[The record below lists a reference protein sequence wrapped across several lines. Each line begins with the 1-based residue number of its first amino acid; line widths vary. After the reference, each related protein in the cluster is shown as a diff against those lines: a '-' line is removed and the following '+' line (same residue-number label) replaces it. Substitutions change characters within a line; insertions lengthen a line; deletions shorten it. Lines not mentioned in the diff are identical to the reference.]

1 MKLKTLKVGIEVIN
15 AFSKILMA
23 QKHSNEILFWYKLI
37 DEM

>member
-1 MKLKTLKVGIEVIN
+1 MKLKTLKVGLEVIN

-23 QKHSNEILFWYKLI
+23 QKHSNENLFWYEVI